1 MLFRVL
7 KYSFVL
13 ILSKT
18 AFSSFPTKF
27 SDYVSRRV
35 GETCEYAKRT
45 SAMFAKELL
54 SIFIRI
60 EGYKALRTSWLIFE
74 TLFADP
80 KLTISSSPSYSLTNK
95 AGVKSGKLDYAAR
108 TP

>member
-1 MLFRVL
+1 VL

-18 AFSSFPTKF
+18 AFSSFPTKL

-45 SAMFAKELL
+45 SAMFAKELF